1 MQHTQIATMPTNQ
14 VVALFADRAL
24 SFNLS
29 EGATLAQLA
38 ESLSDMC
45 EWHAGAPTAVS
56 LKFSGDRRMIGVHQS
71 AI

>member
-1 MQHTQIATMPTNQ
+1 MKHTHTATMPTNQ

-29 EGATLAQLA
+29 EDATLAQLA

-45 EWHAGAPTAVS
+45 EWHTGTLTAVS
-56 LKFSGDRRMIGVHQS
+56 LKFSGDQRMVGVHQS
-71 AI
+71 GI